1 MDRTCYIAKN
11 QASPQFATKVRVSAV
26 LLWRL
31 SGPTEDLDRGSKLTA
46 RVKHILTARADNQ
59 GDEMKLIA
67 AALIVALTLGMLTP
81 LSAADPQQL
90 GRMPKVGVLSP
101 SADFFLNAFRQG
113 LRELNYI
120 EGRNISVEYRSADGR
135 ADRLFDLAAELVRLK
150 VDVMVPVTS
159 PGVRAA
165 KQATSTIPI
174 VMGGVDDAVEQGFV
188 ASLARPG
195 GNITGTSWL
204 NPELSGKRL
213 ELLKD
218 AFPKVSRVAVL
229 REAVGGAGSLRATIE
244 AARVL
249 GVYVQILELRDPNE
263 LESAFEAMTRE
274 RVGALDVL
282 PGLMITG
289 YMRQIVDLAAK
300 ARLPVIFPD
309 GQFVES
315 GGLMSYGPNLPDSY
329 RSTATY
335 VDKILKGAKPADLPV
350 AQPTKF
356 ELVINLKT
364 AKQIGLTIPSNVL
377 AQADKVIR

>member
-1 MDRTCYIAKN
+1 
-11 QASPQFATKVRVSAV
+11 
-26 LLWRL
+26 
-31 SGPTEDLDRGSKLTA
+31 
-46 RVKHILTARADNQ
+46 
-59 GDEMKLIA
+59 MKLIA
-67 AALIVALTLGMLTP
+67 AALIVVVLTLGRLTSLP
-81 LSAADPQQL
+81 AADSQQL
-90 GRMPKVGVLSP
+90 GKMPRVGLLSP
-101 SADFFLNAFRQG
+101 SADFFLITFRQG

-120 EGRNISVEYRSADGR
+120 EGRNISLEYRSAEGR
-135 ADRLFDLAAELVRLK
+135 ANRLFDLAAELVHLK
-150 VDVMVPVTS
+150 VNVMVTITS

-165 KQATSTIPI
+165 KQATTTIPI
-174 VMGGVDDAVEQGFV
+174 VMVGVDDAVEQGFV

-213 ELLKD
+213 ELLKET
-218 AFPKVSRVAVL
+218 FPKVSRVAVL
-229 REAVGGAGSLRATIE
+229 REAVGGASSLRATME

-249 GVYVQILELRDPNE
+249 GVHLQILELRDPNE
-263 LESAFEAMTRE
+263 LDSAFAAMTRE

-315 GGLMSYGPNLPDSY
+315 GGLISYGPSVPDLY
-329 RSTATY
+329 RRAATY

-350 AQPTKF
+350 EQPTTF

-364 AKQIGLTIPSNVL
+364 AKQIGLTIPPNVL
-377 AQADKVIR
+377 ARADKVIK

>member
-1 MDRTCYIAKN
+1 
-11 QASPQFATKVRVSAV
+11 
-26 LLWRL
+26 
-31 SGPTEDLDRGSKLTA
+31 
-46 RVKHILTARADNQ
+46 
-59 GDEMKLIA
+59 MKLIDA
-67 AALIVALTLGMLTP
+67 GLIVALTLGMLTSLP
-81 LSAADPQQL
+81 AADAQQS
-90 GRMPKVGVLSP
+90 GKIPRVGVLSP

-120 EGRNISVEYRSADGR
+120 EGRNISLEYRSADGR
-135 ADRLFDLAAELVRLK
+135 ADRLPDLAAELVRLK
-150 VDVMVPVTS
+150 VDVMVTITP

-195 GNITGTSWL
+195 GNITGASSL
-204 NPELSGKRL
+204 NPQLSGKRL
-213 ELLKD
+213 ELLKE

-229 REAVGGAGSLRATIE
+229 REAVGGASSLRATME

-249 GVYVQILELRDPNE
+249 GMHLQILELRDPNE
-263 LESAFEAMTRE
+263 LDSAFAAMTRE
-274 RVGALDVL
+274 RAGALDVL

-289 YMRQIVDLAAK
+289 YMRQIVELAGK
-300 ARLPVIFPD
+300 ARLPAIFPD

-315 GGLMSYGPNLPDSY
+315 GGLMSYGPSLPEMY
-329 RSTATY
+329 RRAAWY

-350 AQPTKF
+350 EQPTKF

-364 AKQIGLTIPSNVL
+364 AKALGLTIPQSVL
-377 AQADKVIR
+377 YRADKVIK